1 MQVAT
6 IKLTGPDFK
15 KLDSVCQQIKEICV
29 KTGAKISGPVP
40 LPTKKLHVPVRKT
53 PCGDGTDTYEHWQM
67 RIHKRLINIE
77 TNERTLRQV
86 MRVRVPDQV
95 MIEIELKE

>member
-1 MQVAT
+1 MQIAT

-15 KLDSVCQQIKEICV
+15 KLDSVCQQIKEICK
-29 KTGAKISGPVP
+29 KTGAKVSGPVP
-40 LPTKKLHVPVRKT
+40 LPTKRLKIPVRKS
-53 PCGDGTDTYEHWQM
+53 PCGDGSETYEHWEM
-67 RIHKRLINIE
+67 RIHKRLMNIE

-86 MRVRVPDQV
+86 MRVKVPDQV

>member
-15 KLDSVCQQIKEICV
+15 KLDSVCQQIKEICL

-40 LPTKKLHVPVRKT
+40 LPTKKLRVPVRKT

-86 MRVRVPDQV
+86 MRVRVPNQV

>member
-1 MQVAT
+1 MQIAT

-15 KLDSVCQQIKEICV
+15 KLDSVCQQIKEICK
-29 KTGAKISGPVP
+29 KTGAKVSGPVP
-40 LPTKKLHVPVRKT
+40 LPTKRLKIPVRKS
-53 PCGDGTDTYEHWQM
+53 PCGDGSETYEHWEM
-67 RIHKRLINIE
+67 RIHKRLMNIE

-86 MRVRVPDQV
+86 MRVKVPGQV

>member
-1 MQVAT
+1 MQIAT
-6 IKLTGPDFK
+6 VKLTGPDFK
-15 KLDSVCQQIKEICV
+15 KLDSVCAQIKDICQ

-40 LPTKKLHVPVRKT
+40 LPTKKLHIPTRKS
-53 PCGDGTDTYEHWQM
+53 PCGDGSETYEHWEM
-67 RIHKRLINIE
+67 RIHKRLMNIE

-86 MRVRVPDQV
+86 MRVRVPDKV

>member
-1 MQVAT
+1 MQIAT

-15 KLDSVCQQIKEICV
+15 KLDSVCQQIKEICK
-29 KTGAKISGPVP
+29 KTGAKVSGPVP
-40 LPTKKLHVPVRKT
+40 FPTKRLKIPIRKS
-53 PCGDGTDTYEHWQM
+53 PCGDGSETYEHWEM
-67 RIHKRLINIE
+67 RIHKRLMNIE

-86 MRVRVPDQV
+86 MRVKVPDQV

>member
-15 KLDSVCQQIKEICV
+15 RLDSVCHEIKEICK
-29 KTGAKISGPVP
+29 KTGAKVSGPVP
-40 LPTKKLHVPVRKT
+40 LPTKRLKVPIRKS
-53 PCGDGTDTYEHWQM
+53 PCGDGSETFEHWEM
-67 RIHKRLINIE
+67 RIHKRLINVE

-86 MRVRVPDQV
+86 MRVKVPDQV

>member
-6 IKLTGPDFK
+6 VKLTGPDFK
-15 KLDSVCQQIKEICV
+15 KLDSVCTQIKDIC
-29 KTGAKISGPVP
+29 KRTGAKISGPVP
-40 LPTKKLHVPVRKT
+40 LPTKKLKIPTRKS
-53 PCGDGTDTYEHWQM
+53 PCGDGSETYEHWEM

-86 MRVRVPDQV
+86 MRVRVPDRV